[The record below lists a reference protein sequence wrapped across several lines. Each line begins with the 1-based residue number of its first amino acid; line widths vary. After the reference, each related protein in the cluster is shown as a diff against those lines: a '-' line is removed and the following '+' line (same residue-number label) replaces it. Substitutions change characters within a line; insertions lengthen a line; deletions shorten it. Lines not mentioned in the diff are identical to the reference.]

1 MNYLLYL
8 IVSNLKIK
16 VMNTEDS
23 KLVQMRLQS
32 KTLESIKSLG
42 EMTNTKNKTQLVSSS
57 IKLTEDI
64 VSSIQAGAKVYI
76 ENKDGTRELIKI
88 IGL

>member
-1 MNYLLYL
+1 MIYLLYL
-8 IVSNLKIK
+8 ILSDLKIK

>member
-8 IVSNLKIK
+8 IVSDLKIK

>member
-1 MNYLLYL
+1 
-8 IVSNLKIK
+8 
-16 VMNTEDS
+16 MNTEDS